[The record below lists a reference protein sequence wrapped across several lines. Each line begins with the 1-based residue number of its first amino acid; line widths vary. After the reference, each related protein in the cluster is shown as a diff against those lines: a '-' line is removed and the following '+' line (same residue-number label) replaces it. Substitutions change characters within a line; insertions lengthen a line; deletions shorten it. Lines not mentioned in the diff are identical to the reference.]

1 MWNLRYNTNVLI
13 YETETDSQ
21 TERADF
27 WLPKG
32 EKGGEGWTG
41 SLGLADANWYI

>member
-32 EKGGEGWTG
+32 RKVGRDGQGVWG
-41 SLGLADANWYI
+41 